1 MAVTYEHIS
10 TITATTNTGTS
21 FDFTSIPSTY
31 TDLIIVGRGNSSNGN
46 KDLTMRFNN
55 DSGSN
60 YSGVYMS
67 SDALNNTTQYGITGT
82 QTLGF
87 VDYYGALNEYEFN
100 TCTINILNYASTSVY
115 KCWVGQSQS
124 IVLLGSDLI
133 GGQWS
138 STSAINRVTITS
150 GGAATATFA
159 KGSEYS
165 LYGVKAA

>member
-1 MAVTYEHIS
+1 MPTPTYEPVA
-10 TITATTNTGTS
+10 TVTATSGGS
-21 FDFTSIPSTY
+21 ILVMDSIPQTY
-31 TDLIIVGRGNSSNGN
+31 TDLVLVVNGN
-46 KDLTMRFNN
+46 TTNDDEFRLRFNN

-82 QTLGF
+82 QILGY